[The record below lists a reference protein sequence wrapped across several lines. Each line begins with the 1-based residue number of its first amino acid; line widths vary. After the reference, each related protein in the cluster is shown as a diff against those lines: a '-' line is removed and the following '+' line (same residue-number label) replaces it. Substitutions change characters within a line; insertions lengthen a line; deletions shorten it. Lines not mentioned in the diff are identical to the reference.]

1 MVSVVHDGR
10 IDIHNYGQRL
20 KRAIRFLENHLE
32 ISLENKSRI
41 LGFLDRIKA
50 EGLSPA
56 RQVAYVQWLTT
67 TATML
72 EKSFDEATKHDIEK
86 LMMTINNRD
95 WSNSTRENYRETI
108 KKF

>member
-1 MVSVVHDGR
+1 
-10 IDIHNYGQRL
+10 
-20 KRAIRFLENHLE
+20 
-32 ISLENKSRI
+32 
-41 LGFLDRIKA
+41 
-50 EGLSPA
+50 
-56 RQVAYVQWLTT
+56 
-67 TATML
+67 ML